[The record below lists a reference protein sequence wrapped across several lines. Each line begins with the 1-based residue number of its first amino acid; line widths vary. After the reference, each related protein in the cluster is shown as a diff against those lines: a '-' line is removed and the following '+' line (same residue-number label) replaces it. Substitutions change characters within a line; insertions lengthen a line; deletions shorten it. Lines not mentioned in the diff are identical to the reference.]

1 MSGSGERL
9 AKNRKRA
16 RIRRE
21 RNRLSIES
29 MLVNVNKLESS
40 NDILRKKN
48 EAMIE
53 ELANYGVV
61 WGEGDTP
68 TYMASYTENVP
79 CASSSRVLLNRRQ
92 QQPNLNYRDYITRI
106 GTDRIGNRVDDN
118 IYSLPIRNTVGPM
131 VRPNSSPDRIS
142 SNTNISQQSMNGSL
156 RQRQQHLQS
165 TVAMPSM
172 LREVIQPPA
181 LDTIQNIY
189 PLLYNNR
196 LTSRN
201 PYIEGGIRPY
211 LQSNMYQQI
220 YEEQTQAQIIG
231 AQQTTQLSS
240 LQRTLLEES
249 NQNDQ
254 TIIPTSL
261 IGISDA
267 AGQFQ
272 FMPKRR

>member
-1 MSGSGERL
+1 MSGREERL
-9 AKNRKRA
+9 ARKRKMD

-29 MLVNVNKLESS
+29 MLANVNKLESS

-61 WGEGDTP
+61 WGEGDAP
-68 TYMASYTENVP
+68 TSMASYTENVP
-79 CASSSRVLLNRRQ
+79 CTSSLRVLLKRRQ
-92 QQPNLNYRDYITRI
+92 QQPNLSYRDYITRI
-106 GTDRIGNRVDDN
+106 GTDRIGNRVDHN
-118 IYSLPIRNTVGPM
+118 MYSLPIRNTVGPM
-131 VRPNSSPDRIS
+131 VWPTSLPDRIS

-156 RQRQQHLQS
+156 RQRQRHLQS

-172 LREVIQPPA
+172 LREVIHPPA

-201 PYIEGGIRPY
+201 PHIEGGIRPY
-211 LQSNMYQQI
+211 LQSNMNQQI

-240 LQRTLLEES
+240 LQHTLLE
-249 NQNDQ
+249 
-254 TIIPTSL
+254 
-261 IGISDA
+261 
-267 AGQFQ
+267 
-272 FMPKRR
+272 